1 MKKAH
6 MAVDGVS
13 LSKKVL
19 VFCRRTK
26 RFREIRE
33 NDHLRWSAEG
43 TMGEDRIN
51 NLPEDLV
58 DSILERVPFEDAVR
72 TSIISKTWRYR
83 WTEIRALVFD
93 KTFSNKFAKNE
104 AFGHNEFI
112 KIINQV
118 LTLHKGH
125 ILKFHLHIPNMSV
138 DSFQEVDQWMLL
150 LSRNGVRELIL
161 TSSNQRYELPSY
173 VFYCLELTK
182 LELENCFFKPPLEFE
197 GFLNLEK
204 LLLKDIDFGANLCGT
219 KMNLPQLKTLSL
231 YSCTNVYNFNIK
243 ATKLR
248 NLTVIACPDAML
260 ATLLSN
266 LTKIRFFYID
276 AQFLKMFTAE
286 NIPKWFPHPVNSLRH
301 LWFGKFQFG
310 DLDQLH
316 GVLCLLRNSPNL
328 KTLTMNLEMEPQ
340 ADIGPA
346 SSILKSPNS
355 LDYKLCRLKT
365 VEIRYLEGSIPEL
378 LFIKLLLAHSPSL
391 QKFTIKPS
399 RASNVQKR
407 LEIAM
412 KIMQFPRAST
422 KAKMFYFGSLYY
434 PFMQHANLSIAKG

>member
-1 MKKAH
+1 MTENYK
-6 MAVDGVS
+6 
-13 LSKKVL
+13 
-19 VFCRRTK
+19 RRSETCV
-26 RFREIRE
+26 
-33 NDHLRWSAEG
+33 
-43 TMGEDRIN
+43 GEDRIN
-51 NLPEDLV
+51 NLPEHLI
-58 DSILERVPFEDAVR
+58 DSILERVSFEDAVR
-72 TSIISKTWRYR
+72 TSIISKKWRYK

-93 KTFSNKFAKNE
+93 KQFSNKFAKNE
-104 AFGHNEFI
+104 AFVYKN
-112 KIINQV
+112 
-118 LTLHKGH
+118 HKSS
-125 ILKFHLHIPNMSV
+125 IDPSQRSYLEISSPYTNMSV

-150 LSRNGVRELIL
+150 SSRNGVRELIL
-161 TSSNQRYELPSY
+161 TSSNQRYGLPSY

-219 KMNLPQLKTLSL
+219 KVNLPQLKTFSL

-286 NIPKWFPHPVNSLRH
+286 NIPTWFPHPVNSLRH

-316 GVLCLLRNSPNL
+316 GALCLLRNSPNL
-328 KTLTMNLEMEPQ
+328 ETLTVNLEMPQ

-346 SSILKSPNS
+346 SSSLKSPNS
-355 LDYKLCRLKT
+355 LDYKLCRLTT
-365 VEIRYLEGSIPEL
+365 VEIRYLEGSKPEL

-391 QKFTIKPS
+391 QKFTIKIS

-422 KAKMFYFGSLYY
+422 KAKMFNQL
-434 PFMQHANLSIAKG
+434 

>member
-1 MKKAH
+1 M
-6 MAVDGVS
+6 GNY
-13 LSKKVL
+13 
-19 VFCRRTK
+19 K
-26 RFREIRE
+26 RSSVTCI
-33 NDHLRWSAEG
+33 
-43 TMGEDRIN
+43 GEDRIN

-93 KTFSNKFAKNE
+93 KKFSKKFAKNE

-118 LTLHKGH
+118 LTLHKGP
-125 ILKFHLHIPNMSV
+125 ILKFHHHIPNMSV

-150 LSRNGVRELIL
+150 LSRNGVKELIL
-161 TSSNQRYELPSY
+161 TSSNQHYELPSY

-197 GFLNLEK
+197 GFLNIEK

-219 KMNLPQLKTLSL
+219 KINLPQLKTLSL

-248 NLTVIACPDAML
+248 NLTVIAYPDAMF

-276 AQFLKMFTAE
+276 AQFLK
-286 NIPKWFPHPVNSLRH
+286 
-301 LWFGKFQFG
+301 
-310 DLDQLH
+310 LH
-316 GVLCLLRNSPNL
+316 GALCLLRNSPNL

-355 LDYKLCRLKT
+355 LDYKLCRLTT
-365 VEIRYLEGSIPEL
+365 VEIRYLEGSKPEL

-391 QKFTIKPS
+391 QKFTIKIS

-422 KAKMFYFGSLYY
+422 KAKMFYQL
-434 PFMQHANLSIAKG
+434 